1 MSYQVCAAVDEL
13 DARSD
18 LRVGIRTGA
27 DGTFCSGMDLKAF
40 LRGESTNV
48 RHRGSWASHTAGL
61 PSR

>member
-1 MSYQVCAAVDEL
+1 VSYQVCAAVDEL